1 MIPMVDLRAKPYY
14 LSDEDI
20 AWVENTIA
28 SMTDE
33 EKVGQLFWQLTA
45 GNSEEYLQELMEKYH
60 LGGCRYNGMP
70 GQMVLNQNRLLQ
82 KYAKVPVFIA
92 CNPEQGGNGVCPD
105 GTFVSSQ
112 VKIGATRKPEYAQAM
127 GRVSGAQIKATG
139 CNMAFAPVVDITYN
153 WECEEVLA
161 RAYGNDHEL
170 VATMGKAYMDG
181 LHETEGVYC
190 CAKHF
195 PGNGQDYRDAHMSN
209 NVNHFTHDKWM
220 ATYGHVYK
228 TLIDGGLDAIMGG
241 HILMPEYMQE
251 INPDIT
257 PDTIMPGTLCK
268 EIMTGLLRD
277 ELGFNGMVVTDAS
290 HMVGMTNRMK
300 RVDML
305 PAAINAGC
313 DMFLFFNDPQED
325 FDTMLNAYKTGI
337 ISEERI
343 VEALT
348 RILGLKAAK
357 GMHKMAKEALCGTDE
372 ELAAALT
379 NPEFKA
385 VAPAISKDALTLVKY
400 KDEGILPLSPEKTK
414 RVMIVN
420 VKGPES
426 PMGKLAAIAM
436 GGGAQKKTPVEKFC
450 DKLNEKGFD
459 AFIYESPL
467 DKMMKEVA
475 AGKPFNLN
483 LYFAGKNAIS
493 EFVSGMDI
501 VITFFNVA
509 NGHPVF
515 GMSKGGGEIPWYVH
529 EIPVVGISVNK
540 PTMLADAPML
550 RTYINTYDSNE
561 DTLDALVDALL
572 TGPEAFK
579 GADPIDSYCGMYD
592 THM

>member
-1 MIPMVDLRAKPYY
+1 MVDLRAKPYY

-20 AWVENTIA
+20 AWVESTIQ

-33 EKVGQLFWQLTA
+33 EKVGQLFWQLTSS
-45 GNSEEYLQELMEKYH
+45 NKEEYLQELMEKYH

-70 GQMVLNQNRLLQ
+70 GQMVLNQNRILQ

-92 CNPEQGGNGVCPD
+92 CNPEQGGSGVCPD

-112 VKIGATRKPEYAQAM
+112 VKIGATRKTEYAQAM

-139 CNMAFAPVVDITYN
+139 CNMAFAPVADITYN
-153 WECEEVLA
+153 WECEEVLS

-170 VATMGKAYMDG
+170 VATMAKAYMDG
-181 LHETEGVYC
+181 IHETEGVYA

-195 PGNGQDYRDAHMSN
+195 PGNGQDYRDAHISN

-220 ATYGHVYK
+220 QTYGHVYK

-241 HILMPEYMQE
+241 HILMPEYMAE

-268 EIMTGLLRD
+268 EIMTDLLRG

-313 DMFLFFNDPQED
+313 DMFLFFNDPAED
-325 FDTMLNAYKTGI
+325 FETMLNAYKTGVI
-337 ISEERI
+337 GEERM

-357 GMHKMAKEALCGTDE
+357 GMHKIAKEALCGTDE
-372 ELAAALT
+372 ELVAALQ

-400 KDEGILPLSPEKTK
+400 KDEGVLPITPEKHK
-414 RVMIVN
+414 RIMLVN
-420 VKGPES
+420 IKGADT
-426 PMGKLAAIAM
+426 PMGKLMAIAM
-436 GGGAQKKTPVEKFC
+436 GGAGAKKRPVDKLC
-450 DKLNEKGFD
+450 DKLNAKGFE
-459 AFIYESPL
+459 AFVYESPL
-467 DKMMKEVA
+467 DKMIKQVE
-475 AGKPFNLN
+475 AGGKMDMN

-493 EFVSGMDI
+493 EFVSGQDL
-501 VITFFNVA
+501 VISFFDVGG
-509 NGHPVF
+509 GHPTF
-515 GMSKGGGEIPWYVH
+515 GLSKGGGEIPWYVH
-529 EIPVVGISVNK
+529 ELPVIGVSVNK

-550 RTYINTYDSNE
+550 RTYINTYDANE

-579 GADPIDSYCGMYD
+579 GTDPIDAYCGMFD